1 MQIEPGAF
9 YPLGATWDGRGV
21 NFALFSEH
29 GVAVELC
36 LFDGKGVETR
46 VKVPWRTAYVW
57 HVYVPGLGP
66 GQRYGWR
73 VHGPYAPEQG
83 HRFNANKLLLDPYAR
98 ALDGQV
104 DLGGPVY
111 GYARDVAPGSR
122 GMDDRDDAPFTVKA
136 VVTDDTFDW
145 GGDREPRVWWHEAVF
160 YELHVKG
167 FTKRHPG
174 IPEELRGT
182 YLGLGSEP
190 AIRHLQSLGVT
201 TVDLMPVQ
209 EHLDEPS
216 VVARGMSNYWGYST
230 LAYFAPDRRFATR
243 GGDAVRE
250 FKQMVRQLHAAG
262 IEVVLDV
269 VYNHTCEVDALGPT
283 MSLRGIDNRVY
294 YRLDEAP
301 PHAYLDFTGCGNTLD
316 ATRPQVLKLITDSL
330 RYWVTEMHVDGFR
343 FDLAPALARGTDGDV
358 DRISAFF
365 AVVHQDPVLS
375 RTKLIAEP
383 WDVGRG
389 GYQIGNFPILWTE
402 WNGRF
407 RDSVRAF
414 WRGDR
419 RSVGDL
425 GYRLTGSSDLFADD
439 GRHPHA
445 SINMVTAHD
454 GFTLRDLVSYEK
466 KHNEANGEDNRDG
479 LDDSGSQNCGV
490 EGETDDPAVLARRR
504 TIAGSMLST
513 LFLSQGVPMLAMGDE
528 LWRTQRG
535 NNNPYC
541 QDSELTWVDWTPS
554 PGARSMLD
562 HVRALAALRQR
573 HRVFRRQD
581 FLQGLPTGSS
591 GAKDITWLR
600 VDGAEM
606 TDRDWS
612 DPARAALAFRLDG
625 GAVDIPGTPAPARDD
640 SFLVM
645 MNGEHAALTFT
656 LPPPRMGESWRVVVD
671 ASEPPR
677 LGEVRAAGGEI
688 ELPAGGL
695 AVLVEVSP
703 GSP

>member
-9 YPLGATWDGRGV
+9 HPLGATWDGRGV

-29 GVAVELC
+29 AVAVELC
-36 LFDGKGVETR
+36 LFDEQGRETR
-46 VKVPWRTAYVW
+46 TSLPWRTAYVW
-57 HVYVPGLGP
+57 HVYVPGLRP

-73 VHGPYAPEQG
+73 VHGPFAPEEG
-83 HRFNANKLLLDPYAR
+83 HRFNPNKLLLDPYAR

-104 DLGGPVY
+104 DLRGPVY
-111 GYARDVAPGSR
+111 GYARDRVAGPR
-122 GMDDRDDAPFTVKA
+122 VMDDRDDAAFTVKG
-136 VVTDDTFDW
+136 VVVDDAFDW
-145 GGDREPRVWWHEAVF
+145 GDDRPPRVPWHDAVF

-167 FTKRHPG
+167 FTRRHPG

-182 YLGLGSEP
+182 YLGLGSDA

-201 TVDLMPVQ
+201 TVDLMPVH
-209 EHLDEPS
+209 EHLDEPT
-216 VVARGMSNYWGYST
+216 VAARGMTNYWGYST
-230 LAYFAPDRRFATR
+230 LAYFAPDRRFATP
-243 GGDAVRE
+243 GGNAVRE
-250 FKQMVRQLHAAG
+250 AKQMVRQLHAAG

-283 MSLRGIDNRVY
+283 VSLRGIDNRVY
-294 YRLDEAP
+294 YRLEDTP
-301 PHAYLDFTGCGNTLD
+301 PRDYLDYTGCGNTLD
-316 ATRPQVLKLITDSL
+316 ATHPQVLKLITDSL

-343 FDLAPALARGTDGDV
+343 FDLAAALARGTDGDV

-414 WRGDR
+414 WRGER
-419 RSVGDL
+419 RAVADL

-466 KHNEANGEDNRDG
+466 KHNEANGEGNRDG
-479 LDDSGSQNCGV
+479 WDDSGSQNCGV
-490 EGETDDPAVLARRR
+490 EGETDDPAVLARRQ
-504 TIAGSMLST
+504 TIARSILST

-541 QDSELTWVDWTPS
+541 HDSELTWVDWNPS

-562 HVRALAALRQR
+562 HVRALAALRRR
-573 HRVFRRQD
+573 HPVFRRHD
-581 FLQGLPTGSS
+581 FLRGISTG
-591 GAKDITWLR
+591 GGRPKDITWLR

-606 TDRDWS
+606 KDADWS
-612 DPARAALAFRLDG
+612 SPERATMAFRLDG
-625 GAVDIPGTPAPARDD
+625 GAVDIPSGPSGARDD

-645 MNGEHAALTFT
+645 MNGERSALTFT
-656 LPPPRMGESWRVVVD
+656 LPPAQLGKSWRVVVD

-677 LGEVRAAGGEI
+677 LGELRAAGGTI
-688 ELPAGGL
+688 EVAAGGL

-703 GSP
+703 G

>member
-9 YPLGATWDGRGV
+9 HPLGATWDGRGV

-29 GVAVELC
+29 AVAVELC
-36 LFDGKGVETR
+36 LFDAEGRETR
-46 VKVPWRTAYVW
+46 VPLPWRTAYVW
-57 HVYVPGLGP
+57 HVYVPGVGP

-83 HRFNANKLLLDPYAR
+83 HRFNPNKLLLDPYAR

-104 DLGGPVY
+104 DLRGPVY
-111 GYARDVAPGSR
+111 GYARDPASSPP
-122 GMDDRDDAPFTVKA
+122 GMDERDDAPSTVKG

-145 GGDREPRVWWHEAVF
+145 GGDRQPHVRWRDAVF

-167 FTKRHPG
+167 FTRRHPG

-190 AIRHLQSLGVT
+190 AVRHLQSLGVT

-209 EHLDEPS
+209 EHLDEPT
-216 VVARGMSNYWGYST
+216 VAARGMTNYWGYST

-250 FKQMVRQLHAAG
+250 LKQMVKQLHAAG

-283 MSLRGIDNRVY
+283 VSLRGIDNHVY
-294 YRLDEAP
+294 YRLEDAP
-301 PHAYLDFTGCGNTLD
+301 PHDYLDYTGCGNTLD
-316 ATRPQVLKLITDSL
+316 ATHPQVLKLITDSL

-343 FDLAPALARGTDGDV
+343 FDLAAALARGTDGDV

-407 RDSVRAF
+407 RDAVRAF

-419 RSVGDL
+419 RSVADL

-445 SINMVTAHD
+445 SINLVTAHD

-466 KHNEANGEDNRDG
+466 KHNESNGEGNRDG
-479 LDDSGSQNCGV
+479 WDDSGSQNCGV

-504 TIAGSMLST
+504 TIARSILST

-573 HRVFRRQD
+573 HLVFRRQD
-581 FLQGLPTGSS
+581 FLQGVSTGSS

-600 VDGAEM
+600 LDGAEM
-606 TDRDWS
+606 TDPDWAS
-612 DPARAALAFRLDG
+612 PERAALAFRLDG
-625 GAVDIPGTPAPARDD
+625 GSVDIPGTPAARDD
-640 SFLVM
+640 SFLVI
-645 MNGEHAALTFT
+645 MNGERSALTFT
-656 LPPPRMGESWRVVVD
+656 LPPPRLGESWRVVVD
-671 ASEPPR
+671 ASESSR
-677 LGEVRAAGGEI
+677 LGEVRQAGGAI

-695 AVLVEVSP
+695 VVLVELSP